1 MIITYCYIKL
11 DMGVKML
18 CAVGYIYV
26 AGVGHARGE
35 IAKINL

>member
-1 MIITYCYIKL
+1 
-11 DMGVKML
+11 MGVRML

-35 IAKINL
+35 MAKINL